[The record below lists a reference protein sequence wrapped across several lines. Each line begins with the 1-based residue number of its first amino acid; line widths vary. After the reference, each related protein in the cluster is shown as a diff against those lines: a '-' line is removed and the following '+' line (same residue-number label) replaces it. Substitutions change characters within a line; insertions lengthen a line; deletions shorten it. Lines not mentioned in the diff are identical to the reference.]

1 MKLTYDFHN
10 QPALPEEVWEA
21 ARFAYAAVQ
30 SAKPSNGF
38 TKLPYADISELKAL
52 AKTVASEVEAVICIG
67 IGGSDLGARAVH
79 RALNHQFYNQ
89 LSAERRGGPKLYF
102 LGDTTDPQAI
112 QEVLDVVDLS
122 RTALIIISKS
132 GNTIEQMSTFV
143 YLQSL
148 MPAELLQQRVIVV
161 TDAVKGT
168 LRELVRKEGYRSLT
182 VPSNVGGRFAVLS
195 SVGLFVLAITGIDVD
210 ALLAGAKWM
219 DTEATLSAETD
230 PSLRFAAHQYQA
242 ATHGQPISV
251 LMPYCYAL
259 REVGF
264 WYRQLWAESLG
275 KRMDRQGHQVNVGPT
290 PIAALGPTDQHSQL
304 QLYREGPKDKIVTF
318 ISIKEVAENVTLP
331 AAHLELEG
339 IAYLE
344 GLSFGEILEAELK
357 STAAALADDG
367 RSSNVLTLERLDAL
381 HLGALLYFFELATAY
396 SGELY
401 DIDAY
406 DQPGVELSKDI
417 MYGLLKR
424 PGFSARELVEA
435 SAEQMIILN

>member
-10 QPALPEEVWEA
+10 QPALPEEAWEA

-112 QEVLDVVDLS
+112 QEVLDIVDLS

-168 LRELVRKEGYRSLT
+168 LRELVSKEGYRSLT

-219 DTEATLSAETD
+219 DT
-230 PSLRFAAHQYQA
+230 
-242 ATHGQPISV
+242 
-251 LMPYCYAL
+251 
-259 REVGF
+259 
-264 WYRQLWAESLG
+264 
-275 KRMDRQGHQVNVGPT
+275 
-290 PIAALGPTDQHSQL
+290 
-304 QLYREGPKDKIVTF
+304 
-318 ISIKEVAENVTLP
+318 
-331 AAHLELEG
+331 
-339 IAYLE
+339 
-344 GLSFGEILEAELK
+344 
-357 STAAALADDG
+357 
-367 RSSNVLTLERLDAL
+367 
-381 HLGALLYFFELATAY
+381 
-396 SGELY
+396 
-401 DIDAY
+401 
-406 DQPGVELSKDI
+406 
-417 MYGLLKR
+417 
-424 PGFSARELVEA
+424 
-435 SAEQMIILN
+435 